1 MRIAHRTL
9 TTFVLGMAAFNVA
22 LAAPADDAVST
33 LQQRWE
39 QVKYGQPA
47 GGQERAF
54 EALSAEADKVLSR
67 YPDSAGVLIWHGI
80 VVASHAGA
88 KGGLGALGLAKTAKK
103 DFEAALQADP
113 KALGGSA
120 YTSLGSLYYQVPG
133 WPIGFGDKDKARE
146 YLQQGLALNPDG
158 IDANFFLGDFL
169 YRQGDLAGSERCLRK
184 ALQAAPRPGRK
195 LADSGRRAEAEAL
208 LAQVAAKRK

>member
-1 MRIAHRTL
+1 MKLSYRTL

-39 QVKYGQPA
+39 QVKYGAPA

-54 EALSAEADKVLSR
+54 EALSAEADTVLSR

-88 KGGLGALGLAKTAKK
+88 KGALGLAKTAKK

-158 IDANFFLGDFL
+158 IDANYFLGDFL
-169 YRQGDLAGSERCLRK
+169 YRQGDFAGAERCLRK
-184 ALQAAPRPGRK
+184 ALQAPARPGRK